1 MVIGELTLP
10 VTGLVALQSD
20 GGVCFVCDATDPER
34 MRQKIAEIGQ
44 CLLIATGKYCDLPVT
59 HELSDG
65 MYIRRMLIPKGTLIV
80 GKVHKRPCINVVES
94 GDIAVLTE
102 SGAMRVK
109 AGFMSVTPAGLQKLG
124 YANEDTV
131 FTNIFSVAGDHSDD
145 LEALERELVCDSH
158 AEYVEHI
165 ASINSNVIEIDEED

>member
-1 MVIGELTLP
+1 MVIGEFALP
-10 VTGLVALQSD
+10 VTGLIAIESD
-20 GGVCFVCDATDPER
+20 GGLGFVCTSDDPEL

-59 HELSDG
+59 HEFSDG

-80 GKVHKRPCINVVES
+80 GKVHKRSCINVVEA

-109 AGFMSVTPAGLQKLG
+109 AGFMSVTPPGLQKLG
-124 YANEDTV
+124 YANQDTI
-131 FTNIFSVAGDHSDD
+131 FTNIFSVDANAGADIAV
-145 LEALERELVCDSH
+145 LEKLLVCDSY
-158 AEYVEHI
+158 AEYV
-165 ASINSNVIEIDEED
+165 ASLNSNIIDLDEKD